1 MNKYIPSLIKAGHAI
16 ASLIGQIRDSTI
28 LVSIS
33 YRDLLNEIDL
43 LREKSPAARAAFA
56 EWTIKGDIKEITLVL
71 LDESRQPILKE
82 GAPIGK
88 KILTKALDKE
98 LLEVF
103 GEHRSILFT

>member
-16 ASLIGQIRDSTI
+16 ASLIGQIRASTI

-33 YRDLLNEIDL
+33 YRDLLNEVDL

-56 EWTIKGDIKEITLVL
+56 EWIIKGDLREITLVL
-71 LDESRQPILKE
+71 LDEVSQPILKE

-88 KILTKALDKE
+88 KILTKSLDKE